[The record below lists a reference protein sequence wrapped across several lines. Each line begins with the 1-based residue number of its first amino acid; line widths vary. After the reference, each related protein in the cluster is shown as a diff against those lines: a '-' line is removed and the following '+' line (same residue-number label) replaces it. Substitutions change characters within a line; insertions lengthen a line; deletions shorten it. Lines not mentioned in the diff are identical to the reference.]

1 VIRETLIPIGTRV
14 RLRRVHDFLT
24 MESADAT
31 VIGPGESPGL
41 VQIRLDRPARC
52 RFEDDEQYD
61 VQEMAE
67 AVENLDVITAE
78 SWRIEGRSSD

>member
-1 VIRETLIPIGTRV
+1 MIRETLIPIGTRV

-24 MESADAT
+24 VESPDAT

-52 RFEDDEQYD
+52 RFEDDEEHD

-67 AVENLDVITAE
+67 AVENLDVIGAE
-78 SWRIEGRSSD
+78 PSRKQDR